1 MGKLVRLFALLLVLA
16 PVSVS
21 ATEVEVQ
28 ALFTNAAMLKIDGQ
42 SKLLKAGQSYAGVT
56 LIEANSREAWVEMDG
71 ERRQVLVSQRIT
83 GKYEAL
89 AQRQIRIPRNSQM
102 QYKTRASFNGR
113 GVEVLVDTGA
123 NIVAMNAAQAQ
134 VLGIDYRAGAPVQL
148 QTASGMAPA
157 WLVTLESIELGGIR
171 VDNVQASVV
180 EGGFPTVILLG
191 MTYLK
196 HVDLQE
202 KNGVLLI
209 SRDY

>member
-1 MGKLVRLFALLLVLA
+1 MAYISRLCLLLLTLA
-16 PVSVS
+16 PVSVG

-42 SKLLKAGQSYAGVT
+42 SKLLKAGQSFAGVT
-56 LIEANSREAWVEMDG
+56 LIEATSRDAWVEIDG
-71 ERRQVLVSQRIT
+71 ERQQVLVSQRIT
-83 GKYEAL
+83 AKYEAL
-89 AQRQIRIPRNSQM
+89 EQRQLRIPRNNQM
-102 QYKTRASFNGR
+102 QYKTRATVNGR

-123 NIVAMNAAQAQ
+123 NVVAMNGAQATA
-134 VLGIDYRAGAPVQL
+134 LGIDYRAGAPAQL
-148 QTASGMAPA
+148 QTASGTVAA
-157 WLVTLESIELGGIR
+157 WLVTLDSIALGGMK

-180 EGGFPTVILLG
+180 EGSHPTVILLG

-196 HVDLQE
+196 HVDMQE

>member
-1 MGKLVRLFALLLVLA
+1 MSKLVRLFSLLLLLSTA
-16 PVSVS
+16 PVG

-42 SKLLKAGQSYAGVT
+42 SKLLKSGQSYGGVT
-56 LIEANSREAWVEMDG
+56 LLEASSREAWVEIGG

-83 GKYEAL
+83 GDYEAL
-89 AQRQIRIPRNSQM
+89 AQRQLSIPRNSQM
-102 QYKTRASFNGR
+102 QYKTRASFNGL

-123 NIVAMNAAQAQ
+123 NIVAMNSAQAKS
-134 VLGIDYRAGAPVQL
+134 LGIDFRAGESVQL
-148 QTASGMAPA
+148 QTASGMTQA
-157 WLVTLESIELGGIR
+157 WMVTLESIEVGGIR

-196 HVDLQE
+196 HVDMQE
-202 KNGVLLI
+202 KNGVMLI